1 MAKYCGNCGRE
12 LADEAKFCPNCGQ
25 EYIPR
30 YKADHYSK
38 SEEFD
43 GPFDDFDNRSSTNPF
58 ESSSK
63 KSSGNDKKTVEKV
76 FSDLAVRFEKR
87 NGGYTQI
94 LKLGER
100 RGDDALMVV
109 LRLVEDENKKAEVKE
124 EKKAPAKKE
133 TKKATKKDKEESK

>member
-12 LADEAKFCPNCGQ
+12 LSDNAKFCPNCGW
-25 EYIPR
+25 EYVPR

-63 KSSGNDKKTVEKV
+63 KSSGNDKG
-76 FSDLAVRFEKR
+76 
-87 NGGYTQI
+87 NMG
-94 LKLGER
+94 
-100 RGDDALMVV
+100 
-109 LRLVEDENKKAEVKE
+109 NE
-124 EKKAPAKKE
+124 EKFPFKKVCSIAALFNNNIFCLWPQQF
-133 TKKATKKDKEESK
+133 KRLWHFSHRG